1 MPALISATGRL
12 VAAYSSMD
20 DAEIERRFK
29 ALRWDQPPDIE
40 AWRKDV
46 ESVRKKGYSI
56 DRGNYID
63 GVTVIA
69 VPVVNAHGRLSHAL
83 VAAAL
88 SNQLTG
94 TKAQTLAKELQN
106 EAQTLSALLAAR
118 V

>member
-1 MPALISATGRL
+1 L
-12 VAAYSSMD
+12 VAAYAAMD

-29 ALRWDQPPDIE
+29 ALRWDQPPDIA

-46 ESVRKKGYSI
+46 ESVKKKGYSI

-63 GVTVIA
+63 GVTVVA
-69 VPVVNAHGRLSHAL
+69 VPVFNAHGRLSYAL

-88 SNQLTG
+88 SNQLVAA
-94 TKAQTLAKELQN
+94 KAQALAKELQQ

-118 V
+118 A